1 MNVVSSAKREG
12 AGELSRGGGSA
23 VREAGRSP
31 HPPGTKLVVKPDKEL
46 RVDDDPS
53 MLGVELHV
61 WPTFGATDGAGK
73 IGVPGPTLGIPHAL
87 PPGYIVI
94 GMAVVLL
101 VPKLMM
107 LDVVSVEVKPVSV
120 L

>member
-12 AGELSRGGGSA
+12 AGELSRGGGSD

-46 RVDDDPS
+46 RVDDKPCVFK
-53 MLGVELHV
+53 VELRI

-73 IGVPGPTLGIPHAL
+73 MGVPGPTLGIPHAL
-87 PPGYIVI
+87 PPGYIVM
-94 GMAVVLL
+94 GMIVVLL

-107 LDVVSVEVKPVSV
+107 LDVVSVEVKPANV